1 MQAQVVKGLL
11 NASYQDKAPE
21 RVKGWKL
28 DTTMG
33 NKGTKVYYNE
43 NKGQAAVV
51 HRGTKGLQDW
61 KNNLTYLITGKEGYK
76 HTDRFK
82 RAEKVQNAAEAK
94 YGKQNISTLGH
105 SQGGLLARELGK
117 DTRNVI
123 TVNPA
128 SLHEKPLKNEYTIR
142 SSADVVSSLYRG
154 GGKQDIVV
162 PSKSRFDVLGNHSYD
177 ILDRLGKQKIGKG
190 IRQASAP
197 ESFRTEQPEN

>member
-11 NASYQDKAPE
+11 DASYKDKAPE
-21 RVKGWKL
+21 KIKGWTL
-28 DTTMG
+28 DTSMG
-33 NKGTKVYYNE
+33 NKGTKVYYNA

-51 HRGTKGLQDW
+51 HRGTQGLQDW
-61 KNNLTYLITGKEGYK
+61 KNNLTYLVTGKEGYK
-76 HTDRFK
+76 QTDRFK

-94 YGKQNISTLGH
+94 YGKQNITTLGH

-154 GGKQDIVV
+154 GRKQDIVV
-162 PSKSRFDVLGNHSYD
+162 PSKDRFDVLGNHSYD

-190 IRQASAP
+190 IRQPEAP
-197 ESFRTEQPEN
+197 QSFREVN